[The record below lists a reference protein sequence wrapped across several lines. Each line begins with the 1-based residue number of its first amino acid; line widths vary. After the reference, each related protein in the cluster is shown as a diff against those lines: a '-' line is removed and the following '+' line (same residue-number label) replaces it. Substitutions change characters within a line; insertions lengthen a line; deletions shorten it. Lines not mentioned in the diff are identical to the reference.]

1 MQGFYNIL
9 TRIKIQLDQDVMVNT
24 VTTGDIFDI
33 DLNKQTIFPLCHIMI
48 NSATLEENI
57 WRFNISIFAM
67 DIVDVSSEVNNN
79 KFYGDTNEQDILNT
93 QLAVLNRLY
102 DVLNRGTL
110 AQENYQLDSN
120 PTNEPFTDRFENKL
134 AGWVGTFDVIIP
146 NEMTACDGTTY
157 ETCLPGQYIIKNTD
171 NDIIEQGYINS
182 GHTETITLDDVSIG
196 IYVDNVLQTTVS
208 IPYSTNETINV
219 LWQ

>member
-9 TRIKIQLDQDVMVNT
+9 TRIKLQLEQDVMVNT

-33 DLNKQTIFPLCHIMI
+33 DLNKMTIFPLCHIMV
-48 NSATLEENI
+48 NNATLEDNI
-57 WRFNISIFAM
+57 WRFNLSVFAM
-67 DIVDVSSEVNNN
+67 DIVDVDSSMNVN

-102 DVLNRGTL
+102 DVLSRGTL
-110 AQENYQLDSN
+110 AQDNYQLDSN
-120 PTNEPFTDRFENKL
+120 PNNEPFTDRFENKL
-134 AGWVGTFDVIIP
+134 AGWVGTFEVIMP
-146 NEMTACDGTTY
+146 NEMTACDGVVY
-157 ETCLPGQYIIKNTD
+157 ETCLPGHYIIKNTD
-171 NDIIEQGYINS
+171 NDIVEQGYINS
-182 GHTETITLDDVSIG
+182 GHTEIIVLNDIQIG
-196 IYVDNVLQTTVS
+196 IYVDDVLQDTIN